1 MHDHL
6 RFGVFYAPFHPI
18 DRNPTLLLRR
28 DIEMADH
35 LDELGFDEVWFGE
48 HHSQGI
54 EIVGSPEL
62 MLAAIAERTS
72 RIKLGVG
79 VASLPWHHPLI
90 LADRMCQLDHQSRG
104 RLILGTGPGRT
115 PLDSYMMDQ
124 DPSEQVRMQDE
135 SLSAILPLLRG
146 EVVTKETDWFK
157 LRDARLQLLPYN
169 PEGIEVVAASTVSPS
184 GPALAG
190 KYGLSLFS
198 LAAGDQAGFDTLDTN
213 WEIYEKVC
221 AENGY
226 NADRNRWRVLSTIFL
241 AETREEARRAV
252 SRRILQVMAV
262 YAEKHRGT
270 SFDWARTPEKA
281 IDAWT
286 SGEVP
291 ILGSAIIGTP
301 EDAIA
306 KIQSFQDKTGGFGTY
321 LINAWDLASYADTKR
336 SFELFASEVFPAF
349 QGSNRGRI
357 ASLNVL
363 GEHAVQFQSEL
374 AAARARAQS
383 EYDGSEGSGEGASSV
398 ASDPEGPRST
408 IT

>member
-1 MHDHL
+1 LRDHL

-18 DRNPTLLLRR
+18 DRNPTLQLRR

-79 VASLPWHHPLI
+79 VASLPWHHPMI

-115 PLDSYMMDQ
+115 PLDSYMMDTDQ
-124 DPSEQVRMQDE
+124 SEQGRMQDE
-135 SLSAILPLLRG
+135 SLSVLLPMLRG
-146 EVVTKETDWFK
+146 EVVSKETDWFK

-184 GPALAG
+184 GSVLAG
-190 KYGLSLFS
+190 KHGLSLLS
-198 LAAGDQAGFDTLDTN
+198 LAAGDEAGFDTLDTN
-213 WEIYEKVC
+213 WRIYEKVC
-221 AENGY
+221 AEHGHD
-226 NADRNRWRVLSTIFL
+226 ADRNRWRLVSTIFL
-241 AETREEARRAV
+241 AETREEAYRAV
-252 SRRILQVMAV
+252 SRRILQVMAI
-262 YAEKHRGT
+262 YAEKHRST
-270 SFDWARTPEKA
+270 SFEWARSPEKA
-281 IDAWT
+281 IEAWIR
-286 SGEVP
+286 GEAVW
-291 ILGSAIIGTP
+291 SAVIGTP

-306 KIQSFQDKTGGFGTY
+306 KIQSFKDKTGGFGTY

-336 SFELFASEVFPAF
+336 SFELFASEVFPVF
-349 QGSNRGRI
+349 QGSNSARI
-357 ASLNVL
+357 ASLDFL
-363 GEHAVQFQSEL
+363 GEHGSQFQSEMS
-374 AAARARAQS
+374 AARARASS
-383 EYDGSEGSGEGASSV
+383 EFYGSESPAQTPV
-398 ASDPEGPRST
+398 QPQIP